1 MAQHLQFR
9 PLPPLLICANL
20 QRDEAAC
27 DLPGR
32 CDDALAA
39 CQALLARWRAQRFP
53 VLHLKRI
60 AQDAWFD
67 ASRSDFLDSFRP
79 TPGELSF
86 EHALPSA
93 YSSARFAEYMR
104 SVRPEAS
111 VFVGLSLDQTILCSA
126 IDGFHRGHRHQVVGD
141 AVDTVRHPPAARD
154 TLLAVLGAF
163 SSTFDASGLLA
174 PGRRAA

>member
-1 MAQHLQFR
+1 MARHLQFR
-9 PLPPLLICANL
+9 SPPPLLICANL
-20 QRDEAAC
+20 QRDEADC
-27 DLPGR
+27 DQPGR
-32 CDDALAA
+32 CDEALSA
-39 CQALLARWRAQRFP
+39 CRALLARWRELRFP

-67 ASRSDFLDSFRP
+67 VSRSDFLDGFRP

-104 SVRPEAS
+104 SIRPETS
-111 VFVGLSLDQTILCSA
+111 VFVGLSLDQTILSSA
-126 IDGFHRGHRHQVVGD
+126 IDGFHRGHCHQVVGD
-141 AVDTVRHPPAARD
+141 AVDTVRHPAAARA
-154 TLLAVLGAF
+154 TLLTVLGAF
-163 SSTFDASGLLA
+163 SPTFDASGLLA